1 MENLILYKV
10 CGGMPVSV
18 SYVYFPF
25 ISKTFIAYNRNS
37 PQDLLYSTDQMH
49 LNCTHSTRDGHYFSL
64 KLRKQNQSQ
73 LIQVLFSLQN
83 NFNIIQNI
91 FVDGILDS
99 EVVFECMNS
108 PNSPLVLGE
117 GKDLTNFFNKAEGDP
132 RDDN

>member
-49 LNCTHSTRDGHYFSL
+49 CTYSTRDDHYFSL
-64 KLRKQNQSQ
+64 TLRKQNQSQ
-73 LIQVLFSLQN
+73 LIKVLFSLEN

-91 FVDGILDS
+91 FVVGILDS

-108 PNSPLVLGE
+108 PENPLVLGE
-117 GKDLTNFFNKAEGDP
+117 GKDLTAFFNKAEGDP